1 MLGVAVAAIA
11 DVGKTLCVVGMEI
24 DCDSL
29 AVFLDIRVD
38 SSRNN
43 SLCWIHGVV
52 WGALKVI
59 VVRKTFTRIAPLLRI
74 VIAMKI
80 LLPL

>member
-1 MLGVAVAAIA
+1 MLGVAVAAVA

-38 SSRNN
+38 SSN

-59 VVRKTFTRIAPLLRI
+59 VVRKAFARIAPLLRI
-74 VIAMKI
+74 VITMKM

>member
-1 MLGVAVAAIA
+1 LLGVVAAAIA

-43 SLCWIHGVV
+43 SLSRIHGVV
-52 WGALKVI
+52 WGALKGI
-59 VVRKTFTRIAPLLRI
+59 VVSKTFTRIAPLLRI